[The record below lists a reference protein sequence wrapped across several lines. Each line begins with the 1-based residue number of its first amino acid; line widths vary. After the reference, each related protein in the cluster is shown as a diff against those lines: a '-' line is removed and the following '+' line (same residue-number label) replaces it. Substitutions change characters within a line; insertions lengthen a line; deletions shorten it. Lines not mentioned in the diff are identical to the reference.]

1 MCVGRGRG
9 RATQRERDNP
19 NIKATFPGSGDGAF
33 RAVEKD
39 KYESLIHC
47 SRKTSLQMAKEQHRE
62 QDSLLASYVKG
73 SWRRN
78 VWVIGWGEVEAFIEK
93 IGKEGCWLTCSRTE
107 LDITN
112 ILQDMSDFCSYIT
125 YFTVYYN
132 SGVTSIALV
141 RKIDCLWFKCIL
153 VF

>member
-1 MCVGRGRG
+1 MRVGRGRG

-39 KYESLIHC
+39 KHESLIHC

-78 VWVIGWGEVEAFIEK
+78 VWVIGRGEVEAFIEK
-93 IGKEGCWLTCSRTE
+93 LGKEGC
-107 LDITN
+107 
-112 ILQDMSDFCSYIT
+112 
-125 YFTVYYN
+125 
-132 SGVTSIALV
+132 
-141 RKIDCLWFKCIL
+141 
-153 VF
+153 